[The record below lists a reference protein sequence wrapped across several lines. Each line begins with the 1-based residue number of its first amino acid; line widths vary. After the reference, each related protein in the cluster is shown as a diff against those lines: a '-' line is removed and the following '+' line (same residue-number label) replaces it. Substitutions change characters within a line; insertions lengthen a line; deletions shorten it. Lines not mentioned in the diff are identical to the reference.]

1 MSQSPERS
9 VTAIPNTHRLSPR
22 ILASAEAIADFC
34 TRWRVSEMAL
44 FGSVLRDDYGRESD
58 IDVLVEFEPGGV
70 PGLEFVS
77 MATELSGLL
86 GRPVDVLTRFA
97 VERSPNHIRRKEI
110 LGSAVVIYAAR

>member
-22 ILASAEAIADFC
+22 ILVSAEAIADFC
-34 TRWRVSEMAL
+34 TRWRVAEMAL
-44 FGSVLRDDYGRESD
+44 FGSVLRDDNGRESD

-86 GRPVDVLTRFA
+86 GRPVDVLTRSA